1 MRRIHVFKREFGH
14 FGSRNSRG
22 GARAQLRR
30 AVVTRARVAERDFHC
45 SNLRNLQQV
54 DLAQARGRPIRT
66 LVETTYS
73 FN

>member
-14 FGSRNSRG
+14 FGSRISRG

-30 AVVTRARVAERDFHC
+30 AVVARARVAERDFHC

-54 DLAQARGRPIRT
+54 DLAARGRPLRT